1 MSGGLDSIKLNT
13 VNLET
18 SNINFEKKDNTIKL
32 NSSDDSKI
40 PGIELLMNEKKKKS
54 PSAAGSSNLA
64 SLEEELNN
72 LSNSTSKMEPK
83 LNKSDLFN
91 TDKINT
97 TGSIK
102 LNTETLGS
110 SSSNSKPLQ
119 FNVKDNKTGTE
130 SAPIAGSTSTFKK
143 VDKTWDGYSKFNDVP
158 ISDQTKPIKET
169 PTMSPEELLKEK
181 FNYLKKLEALQ
192 KRGVKLSKK
201 YTMESNFMEM
211 KGEYESLIAEKEKS
225 NSVKFQG
232 KMLMAAVTG
241 IEFLNNKFDPFD
253 LNLDGWSEQLNEN
266 IDEYDEI
273 FAELHNKYKS
283 KAKIAPELKL
293 LFQLG
298 GSAIMVHMTN
308 TMFKS
313 AIPGMDDI
321 MRQNPELMQ
330 QFTQAAVNQM
340 GETNPG
346 FGGFMNNVVQ
356 PTMPNTNPTFNR
368 QPPPPSV
375 NTQGPNRVAPP
386 RRNRPDIK
394 FSREQDEKD
403 GINIYET
410 NAPVSNEPSMKRS
423 SGGGMMK
430 SSIHNR
436 PEMKGPTNVSDL
448 LSGLKKSSLKKEEN
462 SSTVSIEDLK
472 ELQNTNM
479 PVKSKKRNN
488 TISLDI

>member
-1 MSGGLDSIKLNT
+1 MADNLNSIKLNT
-13 VNLET
+13 VNLES
-18 SNINFEKKDNTIKL
+18 SNINLSNKDTNTIKL
-32 NSSDDSKI
+32 NSNESSSNDSKI
-40 PGIELLMNEKKKKS
+40 PGIELLMNDKKKNKQNS
-54 PSAAGSSNLA
+54 QDDSNKNLLT
-64 SLEEELNN
+64 LEAELNN
-72 LSNSTSKMEPK
+72 LSSNTSGEQKVS
-83 LNKSDLFN
+83 KSDLFN
-91 TDKINT
+91 TDKLNISNDN
-97 TGSIK
+97 IK
-102 LNTETLGS
+102 LNTNSVSQPDKSSDS
-110 SSSNSKPLQ
+110 SS
-119 FNVKDNKTGTE
+119 VK
-130 SAPIAGSTSTFKK
+130 FKK
-143 VDKTWDGYSKFNDVP
+143 VDKTWDGYSKFNEVPIADQKKP
-158 ISDQTKPIKET
+158 ISDT
-169 PTMSPEELLKEK
+169 PQLSPDELLKEK
-181 FNYLKKLEALQ
+181 FVYLKKLQALE

-201 YTMESNFMEM
+201 YSMESNYLEM
-211 KGEYESLIAEKEKS
+211 KGEYDSLIAEKEKS

-273 FAELHNKYKS
+273 FSELHNKYKS

-340 GETNPG
+340 GETSPG
-346 FGGFMNNVVQ
+346 FGGFMNNVMQ
-356 PTMPNTNPTFNR
+356 NQSPNPTFNNR
-368 QPPPPSV
+368 PPPPSV
-375 NTQGPNRVAPP
+375 NTQGPNSVEPP

-394 FSREQDEKD
+394 FSRETDDKD
-403 GINIYET
+403 GINIYESG
-410 NAPVSNEPSMKRS
+410 APVNNTKPSTS
-423 SGGGMMK
+423 SRK
-430 SSIHNR
+430 
-436 PEMKGPTNVSDL
+436 EMKGPTNVSDL
-448 LSGLKKSSLKKEEN
+448 LSGLKKSSIKREEN

-472 ELQNTNM
+472 VLQNNNL

>member
-1 MSGGLDSIKLNT
+1 MSSGPLDSIKLNT
-13 VNLET
+13 VNLQT
-18 SNINFEKKDNTIKL
+18 SNIHLNNKDNTIKL
-32 NSSDDSKI
+32 DSSDTSKI
-40 PGIELLMNEKKKKS
+40 PGIELLMNDKKKKS
-54 PSAAGSSNLA
+54 QSPSNSNNSNLLK
-64 SLEEELNN
+64 LEEELNN
-72 LSNSTSKMEPK
+72 LSSNTTASESKI
-83 LNKSDLFN
+83 NKSNLFSADN
-91 TDKINT
+91 TSETIKLTTVPVTDTKKTTSMNNNT
-97 TGSIK
+97 TA
-102 LNTETLGS
+102 N
-110 SSSNSKPLQ
+110 NDSKP
-119 FNVKDNKTGTE
+119 
-130 SAPIAGSTSTFKK
+130 AFKK
-143 VDKTWDGYSKFNDVP
+143 VDKTWDGYNKFNEVP

-169 PTMSPEELLKEK
+169 PSLTPEELLKEK
-181 FNYLKKLEALQ
+181 FNYLKKLEALE
-192 KRGVKLSKK
+192 KRGIKLSKK
-201 YTMESNFMEM
+201 YTMESNYMEM
-211 KGEYESLIAEKEKS
+211 KGEYESLLSEKEKS

-356 PTMPNTNPTFNR
+356 PSMSNTNPTFNN

-394 FSREQDEKD
+394 FSREQDDKD

-423 SGGGMMK
+423 SGRGMMK
-430 SSIHNR
+430 SSINNR

>member
-1 MSGGLDSIKLNT
+1 MADNLNSIKLNT
-13 VNLET
+13 VNLES
-18 SNINFEKKDNTIKL
+18 SNINLSNKDTNTIKL
-32 NSSDDSKI
+32 NSNESSSNDSKI
-40 PGIELLMNEKKKKS
+40 PGIELLMNDKKKNKQNS
-54 PSAAGSSNLA
+54 QDDSNKNLLT
-64 SLEEELNN
+64 LEAELNN
-72 LSNSTSKMEPK
+72 LSSNTSGEQKVS
-83 LNKSDLFN
+83 KSDLFN
-91 TDKINT
+91 TDKLNISNDN
-97 TGSIK
+97 IK
-102 LNTETLGS
+102 LNTNSVSQPDKSSDS
-110 SSSNSKPLQ
+110 SS
-119 FNVKDNKTGTE
+119 VK
-130 SAPIAGSTSTFKK
+130 FKK
-143 VDKTWDGYSKFNDVP
+143 VDKTWDGYSKFNEVPIADQKKP
-158 ISDQTKPIKET
+158 ISDT
-169 PTMSPEELLKEK
+169 PQLSPDELLKEK
-181 FNYLKKLEALQ
+181 FVYLKKLQALE

-201 YTMESNFMEM
+201 YSMESNYLEM
-211 KGEYESLIAEKEKS
+211 KGEYDSLIAEKEKS

-273 FAELHNKYKS
+273 FSELHNKYKS

-340 GETNPG
+340 GETSPG
-346 FGGFMNNVVQ
+346 FGGFMNNVMQ
-356 PTMPNTNPTFNR
+356 NQSPNPTFNNR
-368 QPPPPSV
+368 PPPPSV
-375 NTQGPNRVAPP
+375 NTQGPNSVEPP

-394 FSREQDEKD
+394 FSRETDDKD
-403 GINIYET
+403 GINIYESC
-410 NAPVSNEPSMKRS
+410 APVNNTKPSTS
-423 SGGGMMK
+423 SRK
-430 SSIHNR
+430 
-436 PEMKGPTNVSDL
+436 EMKGPTNVSDL
-448 LSGLKKSSLKKEEN
+448 LSGLKKSSIKREEN

-472 ELQNTNM
+472 VLQNNNL

>member
-1 MSGGLDSIKLNT
+1 MDTIKLST
-13 VNLET
+13 VNLES
-18 SNINFEKKDNTIKL
+18 SNISNNTNTIKL
-32 NSSDDSKI
+32 NSNDSSSSKI
-40 PGIELLMNEKKKKS
+40 PGIELLMNDKKKNKQ
-54 PSAAGSSNLA
+54 SNSDGDNKNLLT
-64 SLEEELNN
+64 LEAELNN
-72 LSNSTSKMEPK
+72 LSNNTNNHEQKI
-83 LNKSDLFN
+83 NKSDLFN
-91 TDKINT
+91 TDKLNFKT
-97 TGSIK
+97 ENIK
-102 LNTETLGS
+102 LSTDPKPNNPNNPNNQNNNEPTS
-110 SSSNSKPLQ
+110 SS
-119 FNVKDNKTGTE
+119 VK
-130 SAPIAGSTSTFKK
+130 FKK
-143 VDKTWDGYSKFNDVP
+143 VDKTWDGYSKFNEVPIADQKKP
-158 ISDQTKPIKET
+158 ISDVPK
-169 PTMSPEELLKEK
+169 MSPDELLKEK
-181 FNYLKKLEALQ
+181 FVYLKKLEALE

-201 YTMESNFMEM
+201 YSMESNFLEM
-211 KGEYESLIAEKEKS
+211 KGEYDSLIAEKEKS

-253 LNLDGWSEQLNEN
+253 MNLDGWSEQLNEN

-346 FGGFMNNVVQ
+346 FGGFMNNV
-356 PTMPNTNPTFNR
+356 MPKSNPTFNN

-375 NTQGPNRVAPP
+375 NTQGPNSVPPP
-386 RRNRPDIK
+386 RRSRPDIK
-394 FSREQDEKD
+394 FSRDQDDKD
-403 GINIYET
+403 GINIYESG
-410 NAPVSNEPSMKRS
+410 APVSQPI
-423 SGGGMMK
+423 MK
-430 SSIHNR
+430 SSLKSR
-436 PEMKGPTNVSDL
+436 QEMKGPSNVSDL
-448 LSGLKKSSLKKEEN
+448 LSGLKKSSIKREENNN

-472 ELQNTNM
+472 DLQNTNL